1 MAGILEGRDCLGI
14 MPTGGGKSICY
25 QLPSL
30 LLDGVTLV
38 VSPLISLIK
47 DQVDVLNSMGIPAA
61 FINSTMTSSQIDKR
75 CGQIL
80 HGDYKIVYIAPERL
94 ESERFLELIS
104 RIRVPLIAVD
114 EAHCIS
120 QWGHDF
126 RPSYMNISRMVQHLA
141 ERPIIAAF
149 TATATDKVMNDIAAN
164 LRMKSPRIVRTG
176 YSRDNLAFSVVKGES
191 KKEFL
196 HQYIFGNKSQSGI
209 LYASTRKEVDLW
221 HQQLLKWGVQAG
233 KYHAG
238 MPEEERSRNQEMF
251 LFDDLKVM
259 VATNA
264 FGMGIDKSNV
274 RYVIHL
280 NLPKKN
286 LEAYY
291 QEAGRA
297 GRDGEESECIL
308 MFAPQDIMT
317 QKFFLIEQSGSDPG
331 RQNAEYGNLKK
342 MIDYC
347 HTSLC
352 LQKVIVQYFGDFEY
366 GECGKCSNC
375 TDDKERVNITTEAQK
390 IFFPASSG
398 WGSGSASG

>member
-280 NLPKKN
+280 NLPKKSRS
-286 LEAYY
+286 LLPGSGPCRKGRGRERVHTDVCA
-291 QEAGRA
+291 AGHYDA
-297 GRDGEESECIL
+297 EI
-308 MFAPQDIMT
+308 
-317 QKFFLIEQSGSDPG
+317 FLIEQSGSDPG